1 VDAAARR
8 GRVRPASDPPA
19 TRPYLHLALA
29 SATGASSPLLN
40 IPRPAGDPAMVNAV
54 TLAAA
59 LLIGAL
65 FIAELGVGPHPR
77 DWRLRRPHRHLP

>member
-1 VDAAARR
+1 
-8 GRVRPASDPPA
+8 
-19 TRPYLHLALA
+19 
-29 SATGASSPLLN
+29 LLN
-40 IPRPAGDPAMVNAV
+40 IPRAAGDPAMVNAV

-59 LLIGAL
+59 LLIGVL